1 MLVRRDSTL
10 SFTVYD
16 ANGTELATMNAT
28 TPNTIGDCQSLLD
41 AGQLQEV
48 ASFTL

>member
-16 ANGTELATMNAT
+16 ANGTELATLNAT

-41 AGQLQEV
+41 AG
-48 ASFTL
+48 